1 MLLCIFS
8 KIGCRKK
15 KNTEISE
22 EIECEKMTYNFC
34 ETPRENK
41 EYHELMRKK
50 AGFPWEENA
59 LGERFKFCS

>member
-1 MLLCIFS
+1 
-8 KIGCRKK
+8 
-15 KNTEISE
+15 
-22 EIECEKMTYNFC
+22 MTYNFC